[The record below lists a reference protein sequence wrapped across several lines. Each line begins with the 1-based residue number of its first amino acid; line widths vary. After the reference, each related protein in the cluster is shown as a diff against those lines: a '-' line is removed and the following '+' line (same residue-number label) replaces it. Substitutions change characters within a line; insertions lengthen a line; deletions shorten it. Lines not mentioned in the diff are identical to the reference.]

1 MTINL
6 MLAPA
11 GTPRDVVVRL
21 NAEVN
26 KAWSSPELVKRFA
39 ERAID
44 LVASPSP
51 DEFAAYVK
59 AEVEK
64 FSRLAREAGIKA
76 E

>member
-1 MTINL
+1 MGF
-6 MLAPA
+6 A
-11 GTPRDVVVRL
+11 GAREALR
-21 NAEVN
+21 
-26 KAWSSPELVKRFA
+26 

-59 AEVEK
+59 AEATNS
-64 FSRLAREAGIKA
+64 SRLAREAGIKA

>member
-1 MTINL
+1 

-21 NAEVN
+21 HAEVV
-26 KAWSSPELVKRFA
+26 KAWGSQELVNRFA
-39 ERAID
+39 ERAIE
-44 LVASPSP
+44 LRASGSP
-51 DEFAAYVK
+51 DEFAAYVR

-64 FSRLAREAGIKA
+64 FARLAREANIKP